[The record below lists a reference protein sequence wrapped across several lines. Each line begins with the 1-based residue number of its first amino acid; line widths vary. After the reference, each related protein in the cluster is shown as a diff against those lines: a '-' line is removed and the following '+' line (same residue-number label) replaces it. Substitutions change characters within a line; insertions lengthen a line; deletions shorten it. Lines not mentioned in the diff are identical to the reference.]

1 MSSEPPIESVH
12 RQKALRGLGL
22 VVQHIKKVTIPS
34 VHAMAIEDI
43 ETAHGF
49 LQEPCTSETY
59 DRVLEVFT
67 DILDTE
73 HMFLSR
79 TMTNKE
85 CAEFV
90 RTLSALR
97 AYVSDILTRFE

>member
-1 MSSEPPIESVH
+1 MSSEVPIEIVH
-12 RQKALRGLGL
+12 RKKALRGLGL
-22 VVQHIKKVTIPS
+22 VVQHIKKNQIPP

-43 ETAHGF
+43 EIAYEF
-49 LQEPCTSETY
+49 LHEPCTPETY
-59 DRVLEVFT
+59 NRVSEVCT

-73 HMFLSR
+73 HTFLSR
-79 TMTNKE
+79 TMTNAE

-90 RTLSALR
+90 RTLTALR